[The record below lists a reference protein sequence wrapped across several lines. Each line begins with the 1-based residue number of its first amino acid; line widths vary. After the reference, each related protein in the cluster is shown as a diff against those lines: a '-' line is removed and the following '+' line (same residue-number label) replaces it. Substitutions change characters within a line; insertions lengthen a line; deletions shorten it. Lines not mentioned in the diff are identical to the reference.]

1 MSKSIVG
8 IASFIMRIYAGP
20 LDGSGAFMKSVALWT
35 LVGLFLV
42 SGCGTFTDFPVR
54 PTAVAQA
61 ADEIGKPVNVV
72 VLDAQNV
79 ATHGSAQTASIPGS
93 NAPGTGKWVYRVG
106 PGDVLDIVVWEH
118 PELNSPAGENRSPA
132 EAGLRVQTDGNFFY
146 PFVGNV
152 RAEGRTVEEIRANLS
167 ELLVKY
173 IPNPQVVVRLAVPGS
188 QSVSVTGAVKAPK
201 KQVIDERPLTL
212 LDAIDGA
219 GGLTDTADPARVT
232 LRRGGSIY
240 NVNLKSFLE
249 NGQGRGN
256 PMLRDGD
263 IVNVPKLVTAEAYL
277 LGQVVKPSTIDLT
290 DETVTLTQALTRV
303 GGLRE
308 DRADARGIFV
318 FRNQSDAVQVYQ
330 LDASN
335 PTAFLI
341 GTRFAIQPQDVIY
354 VTTAPISKW
363 NQVISNLLPSVTSV
377 GALRDLDQ

>member
-1 MSKSIVG
+1 
-8 IASFIMRIYAGP
+8 
-20 LDGSGAFMKSVALWT
+20 MKAVALWT
-35 LVGLFLV
+35 LVGLVTL
-42 SGCGTFTDFPVR
+42 SGCDTFTDFPVR
-54 PTAVAQA
+54 PEAVAQA

-72 VLDAQNV
+72 VLDAENV
-79 ATHGSAQTASIPGS
+79 GSYGAAPAFSTPS
-93 NAPGTGKWVYRVG
+93 NDAPSGGKWVYRVG

-118 PELNSPAGENRSPA
+118 PELNSPAGENRSP
-132 EAGLRVQTDGNFFY
+132 EESGLRVQSDGTFFY

-152 RAEGRTVEEIRANLS
+152 KAEGRTVEEIRADLS
-167 ELLVKY
+167 QLLVKY
-173 IPNPQVVVRLAVPGS
+173 IPDPQVVVRLAAPGS
-188 QSVSVTGAVKAPK
+188 QSISVTGAVKEPQ
-201 KQVIDERPLTL
+201 KQVIDEKPLSL
-212 LDAIDGA
+212 LDAVDGA
-219 GGLTDTADPARVT
+219 GGLTETADAARVT
-232 LRRGGSIY
+232 LRRSGSIY

-256 PMLRDGD
+256 PLLRDGD
-263 IVNVPKLVTAEAYL
+263 IINVPELVTAEAYL

-290 DETVTLTQALTRV
+290 SDTVTLTQALTRV

-341 GTRFAIQPQDVIY
+341 GTRFALQPQDVIY

-377 GALRDLDQ
+377 GALKDIDQ